1 MPILNGRDRTSTA
14 MALVGLAIVTPFL
27 AWSLWIARRIRPVAD
42 DYCTGAE
49 VAERG
54 VFGAIWNAYNTSA
67 GDLTTVLVNYVVAG
81 LPLAHLPW
89 NLASITTYVFVIL
102 AASAFVVVV
111 FAVGWET
118 NRRGWFGLVAVTF
131 VISAGSWI
139 AYFWAPLAWSYT
151 VEEFRFAN
159 GVTSWQ
165 VVNALYSIPSALIST
180 YLVFLYVRF
189 ADRRFWRRPGVTH
202 VLLHFLLGMAG
213 VVASLA
219 FIVVSFSIALW
230 FGVSGH
236 VSSSRKTQSIR
247 QLVIGWGLLGVSWLA
262 GFCIMWFSPGL
273 LARRER
279 YANTEGFV
287 YPLENRTPGALLD
300 FVFPEFF
307 QFWLDGV
314 LSVGAVVVFF
324 LGVLGGTVIHGIA
337 RFRYRQESA
346 RIFGWSATIAVFSL
360 TLALFARMGQA
371 ETYVA
376 FWHFSSSRV
385 ATMLAILLL
394 GIAAATYTR
403 TFPALHPA
411 VVGFA
416 AVIVI
421 VLALPAIRLMNQS
434 VYERYSQWQDG
445 PAPISVVRD
454 IEPDSGWVL
463 QCWLRLTELRDDGGR
478 GGSATPIAEV
488 TFTGNI

>member
-1 MPILNGRDRTSTA
+1 MPKLSGRDRASIA
-14 MALVGLAIVTPFL
+14 IALSGLAVITPFL
-27 AWSLWIARRIRPVAD
+27 ARTLWIARRIRPVAD

-67 GDLTTVLVNYVVAG
+67 GDLTTVFVNYVVAG
-81 LPLAHLPW
+81 MPLAHLPW
-89 NLASITTYVFVIL
+89 DLASVTTYVLVIIAASTFVI
-102 AASAFVVVV
+102 VVM
-111 FAVGWET
+111 AIGWET
-118 NRRGWFGLVAVTF
+118 NRRGWLGLVAIAF
-131 VISAGSWI
+131 VISMGSWV
-139 AYFWAPLAWSYT
+139 AYFWAPLAWSNT
-151 VEEFRFAN
+151 AEEFRFAN
-159 GVTSWQ
+159 GITSWQ

-180 YLVFLYVRF
+180 YLVLLYVRF
-189 ADRRFWRRPGVTH
+189 SDRRFWRRPSITH
-202 VLLHFLLGMAG
+202 VILHFLLGMAG

-219 FIVVSFSIALW
+219 FISISFSIALW
-230 FGVSGH
+230 FGMSRH
-236 VSSSRKTQSIR
+236 VSSLRQTQTIR
-247 QLVIGWGLLGVSWLA
+247 QLTLGWGLLGSAWLA

-287 YPLENRTPGALLD
+287 YPLENRTPGTLID

-314 LSVGAVVVFF
+314 LSVGAVAVFF
-324 LGVLGGTVIHGIA
+324 LGVLGGTLMQGVA
-337 RFRYRQESA
+337 RYRYPLVSA
-346 RIFGWSATIAVFSL
+346 RISGWGATIAVFSL
-360 TLALFARMGQA
+360 ALAFFARMGQA

-385 ATMLAILLL
+385 AVMLAILTL

-403 TFPALHPA
+403 KVPAFRPA
-411 VVGFA
+411 AVGFA

-421 VLALPAIRLMNQS
+421 VMTVPAIRLMNQS
-434 VYERYSQWQDG
+434 VYERHSQWQGG

-454 IEPDSGWVL
+454 VEPDSGWVL
-463 QCWLRLTELRDDGGR
+463 QCWLRLIELRDDGGR
-478 GGSATPIAEV
+478 VGYALQTPR
-488 TFTGNI
+488 